1 MKKAL
6 IFLTSLLTLLVSFAH
21 PSDAPLAALAAEETT
36 GENIYA
42 SSFLD
47 FDRTTA
53 QRPSFYS
60 SSENETISEDAKKL
74 NEAMT
79 TYIPPRLLLFGYS
92 RPGLFVNNTQDVLSG
107 ITNQLIDAN
116 LNPDYVVNSSNTTT
130 FLKMKAANEDEDG
143 YYMGLYYKIAKPII
157 YFDSTYKDDISFYI
171 RSYNSDY
178 IKDLATQYGVTGE
191 LTFLQIDD
199 NPIITLRF
207 LENDFELI
215 AHNGSTIEPAV
226 IRYRLN
232 TSQTGYGP
240 FLKITIPNRDSIRQ
254 VALLED
260 EVLLTEEKCESFNP
274 IDSPLVFGLHSDVND
289 YSYFYNFDIKSLSVI
304 NRTLSVDENSYTR
317 ITLPDEEVDESATI
331 SAQLTSMTLLF
342 TGALRSTTMS
352 VGAIKSTQLGLGQTV
367 TIYSIPKTQTFEC
380 TFTGKSETSN
390 TWSYTCEDLPTTA
403 SGQMTIQSIS
413 FHPVID
419 GTVREDVTFT
429 QDFSK
434 TNLYKYS
441 FDVEKSA
448 RIYYYQWKGYY
459 KQFNKNNIFSGAF
472 PDSNIFNEMAS
483 SLLGSVLNYK
493 YNYHCF
499 GFSFYFD
506 DDKTESIP
514 NVQKIR
520 LKWQCGYKEA
530 NPDPDSGGF
539 YKDTSDTAKK
549 IHIEEKTIND
559 NRLANGTY
567 ALDKDGMFLAD
578 KDSCNKAFTQ
588 NGRFDYVV
596 AKFRQRGDKTFNT
609 YISAMAPLEIFYET
623 ITGEVVRMI
632 GNSKGLHVVTD
643 ELGNSIVVNSEGV
656 APDDEI
662 YGIYEAEDGTKYPGI
677 DKNGD
682 GKITADEVI
691 NSDTGEGA
699 NYADPND
706 QSFLNKVEDFFK
718 DLLAQIKD
726 AVKKPRTW
734 LWTILII
741 LVVGTIVLAILKPST
756 LISIFNSIKK
766 SIQSLFSKLK
776 NKKAKKKTSSSKKVK
791 KKSNK
796 SKRKK
801 K

>member
-1 MKKAL
+1 MKKIL
-6 IFLTSLLTLLVSFAH
+6 IFLTSLLTILVSFAH
-21 PSDAPLAALAAEETT
+21 PSEAPLAALAAEETT
-36 GENIYA
+36 NEKIYN

-47 FDRTTA
+47 FDRKTA
-53 QRPSFYS
+53 QRASFYS

-116 LNPDYVVNSSNTTT
+116 LNPDYVTNSSNTTT

-199 NPIITLRF
+199 DPIITLRF

-390 TWSYTCEDLPTTA
+390 TWSYTCEDLPATA

-448 RIYYYQWKGYY
+448 RVYYYNWQGYF
-459 KQFNKNNIFSGAF
+459 KNLNTNNIFNPTSSC
-472 PDSNIFNEMAS
+472 SNIFINAGLRIIAGFMP
-483 SLLGSVLNYK
+483 YK

-506 DDKTESIP
+506 DDKAEEIP
-514 NVQKIR
+514 NVKKIR
-520 LKWQCGYKEA
+520 LKWQCGYQKA
-530 NPDPDSGGF
+530 NSDPDSEGF
-539 YKDTSDTAKK
+539 YPNTKDKAKDV
-549 IHIEEKTIND
+549 HISEKEVNA
-559 NRLANGTY
+559 NKRLNSNIY
-567 ALDKDGMFLAD
+567 SLDEDGMFLSD
-578 KDSCNKAFTQ
+578 KDSCDKALTQ

-596 AKFRQRGDKTFNT
+596 AKLRERGDKTFNT
-609 YISAMAPLEIFYET
+609 YISAMAPLEICYET
-623 ITGEVVRMI
+623 ISGEVVRMV
-632 GNSKGLHVVTD
+632 GNSQGLHVVSD
-643 ELGNSIVVNSEGV
+643 EFGNDIVVNSEGV
-656 APDDEI
+656 APGDEDGNK
-662 YGIYEAEDGTKYPGI
+662 YGIYEDEDGNKYPGI

-682 GKITADEVI
+682 GIITADEVI
-691 NSDTGEGA
+691 NADTGEGENLA
-699 NYADPND
+699 NPND
-706 QSFLNKVEDFFK
+706 STFVTDLEKALSDLKNSLSDFFNNLN
-718 DLLAQIKD
+718 DTIKN
-726 AVKKPRTW
+726 PRTW
-734 LWTILII
+734 L
-741 LVVGTIVLAILKPST
+741 LAILAIILISSIVASILNPAS
-756 LISIFNSIKK
+756 LISIFKAINT
-766 SIQSLFSKLK
+766 SIQSLFSKAK
-776 NKKAKKKTSSSKKVK
+776 ESRKKKTK
-791 KKSNK
+791 KKA
-796 SKRKK
+796 RKK

>member
-6 IFLTSLLTLLVSFAH
+6 IFLTSFLALLVSFAH
-21 PSDAPLAALAAEETT
+21 PSDAPLAALAAEENT

-47 FDRTTA
+47 FDRKTA
-53 QRPSFYS
+53 QRASFYS
-60 SSENETISEDAKKL
+60 TSENETISEDAKKL

-79 TYIPPRLLLFGYS
+79 TYIPPRLLLFGYFK
-92 RPGLFVNNTQDVLSG
+92 PGLFVNKTQDVLSG

-116 LNPDYVVNSSNTTT
+116 LNPDYVTNSSNTTT

-178 IKDLATQYGVTGE
+178 IKDLATQYGITGE

-199 NPIITLRF
+199 DPIITLRF

-215 AHNGSTIEPAV
+215 AHNNATIEPAV
-226 IRYRLN
+226 IRYRMN

-260 EVLLTEEKCESFNP
+260 EVLLNEEKCKNFDP

-304 NRTLSVDENSYTR
+304 NRTLLIDETSYTR
-317 ITLPDEEVDESATI
+317 ITLPNDEEVDESATI
-331 SAQLTSMTLLF
+331 SAQPVSMKLLF
-342 TGALRSTTMS
+342 TGAIRSKTET
-352 VGAIKSTQLGLGQTV
+352 VGSIKSTQVGLGQTITV
-367 TIYSIPKTQTFEC
+367 FSIPQTQTYNC
-380 TFTGKSETSN
+380 TFTTKSETSN
-390 TWSYTCEDLPTTA
+390 TWSYICEDLPATA
-403 SGQMTIQSIS
+403 SGQMTIQSIA
-413 FHPVID
+413 FHPVIN

-448 RIYYYQWKGYY
+448 RIYYYQWEGYF

-472 PDSNIFNEMAS
+472 SDSNIFTDMAS
-483 SLLGSVLNYK
+483 SLVGNVLNYK

-530 NPDPDSGGF
+530 NPDPNSGGF

-549 IHIEEKTIND
+549 IHIEEKSIND
-559 NRLANGTY
+559 NRLTNGTY

-699 NYADPND
+699 NLANPDDSTFITDLENAL
-706 QSFLNKVEDFFK
+706 SRFFNNLTELFK
-718 DLLAQIKD
+718 SPRSWLL
-726 AVKKPRTW
+726 
-734 LWTILII
+734 TILAII
-741 LVVGTIVLAILKPST
+741 LITSIVVSILNPAS
-756 LISIFNSIKK
+756 LISIFKAIKNAF
-766 SIQSLFSKLK
+766 QSLFSKAK
-776 NKKAKKKTSSSKKVK
+776 KPKKKKAKKKA
-791 KKSNK
+791 
-796 SKRKK
+796 RKK

>member
-6 IFLTSLLTLLVSFAH
+6 IFLTSFLALLVSFAH
-21 PSDAPLAALAAEETT
+21 PSDAPLAALAEENT

-47 FDRTTA
+47 FDRKTA
-53 QRPSFYS
+53 QRASFYS
-60 SSENETISEDAKKL
+60 TSENETISEDAKKL

-79 TYIPPRLLLFGYS
+79 TYIPPRLLLFGYFK
-92 RPGLFVNNTQDVLSG
+92 PGLFVNKTQDVLSG

-116 LNPDYVVNSSNTTT
+116 LNPDYVTNSSNTNT
-130 FLKMKAANEDEDG
+130 FLKMKAADEEEDG

-178 IKDLATQYGVTGE
+178 IKDLATQYGITGE

-199 NPIITLRF
+199 DPIITLRF

-215 AHNGSTIEPAV
+215 AHNNATIEPAV
-226 IRYRLN
+226 IRYRMN

-260 EVLLTEEKCESFNP
+260 EVLLNEEKCKNFDP

-304 NRTLSVDENSYTR
+304 NRTLLIDETSYTR
-317 ITLPDEEVDESATI
+317 ITLPNDEEVDESATI
-331 SAQLTSMTLLF
+331 SAQPVSMKLLF
-342 TGALRSTTMS
+342 TGAIRSKTET
-352 VGAIKSTQLGLGQTV
+352 VGSIKSTQVGLGQTITV
-367 TIYSIPKTQTFEC
+367 FSIPQTQTYNC
-380 TFTGKSETSN
+380 TFITKSETSN
-390 TWSYTCEDLPTTA
+390 TWSYTCEDLPATA
-403 SGQMTIQSIS
+403 SGQMTIQSIA
-413 FHPVID
+413 FHPVIN

-448 RIYYYQWKGYY
+448 RIYYYQWEGYF

-472 PDSNIFNEMAS
+472 PDSNIFTDMAS
-483 SLLGSVLNYK
+483 SLVGNVLNYK

-559 NRLANGTY
+559 NRLTNGTY
-567 ALDKDGMFLAD
+567 ALDNDGMFLAD

-643 ELGNSIVVNSEGV
+643 ELGNSIVVNSEGI

-691 NSDTGEGA
+691 NSDTGEGVNLA
-699 NYADPND
+699 NPND
-706 QSFLNKVEDFFK
+706 STFVTDLEDLLNDFLNSFNNLIKNPRSWLVGI
-718 DLLAQIKD
+718 LAI
-726 AVKKPRTW
+726 
-734 LWTILII
+734 ILITSIVVSI
-741 LVVGTIVLAILKPST
+741 LNPAS
-756 LISIFNSIKK
+756 LISIFNAIKNAF
-766 SIQSLFSKLK
+766 QSLFSKAK
-776 NKKAKKKTSSSKKVK
+776 KPRKKKAKKKA
-791 KKSNK
+791 
-796 SKRKK
+796 RKK

>member
-6 IFLTSLLTLLVSFAH
+6 IFLTSFLTLLVSFAH
-21 PSDAPLAALAAEETT
+21 PSDAPLAALAAEENT

-47 FDRTTA
+47 FDRKTA
-53 QRPSFYS
+53 QRASFYS
-60 SSENETISEDAKKL
+60 TSENETISEDAKKL

-79 TYIPPRLLLFGYS
+79 TYIPPRLLLFGYFK
-92 RPGLFVNNTQDVLSG
+92 PGLFVNKIQDVLSG

-116 LNPDYVVNSSNTTT
+116 LNPDCVTNSSNTNT

-178 IKDLATQYGVTGE
+178 IKDLATQYGITGE

-199 NPIITLRF
+199 DPIITLRF

-215 AHNGSTIEPAV
+215 AHNNATIEPAV
-226 IRYRLN
+226 IRYRMN

-260 EVLLTEEKCESFNP
+260 EVLLNEEKCKNFDP

-304 NRTLSVDENSYTR
+304 NRTLLIDETSYTR
-317 ITLPDEEVDESATI
+317 ITLPNDEKVDESATI
-331 SAQLTSMTLLF
+331 SAQPVSMKLLF
-342 TGALRSTTMS
+342 TGAIRSKTET
-352 VGAIKSTQLGLGQTV
+352 VGSIKSTQVGLGQTITV
-367 TIYSIPKTQTFEC
+367 FSIPQTQTYNC
-380 TFTGKSETSN
+380 TFITKSETSN
-390 TWSYTCEDLPTTA
+390 TWSYTCEDLPATA
-403 SGQMTIQSIS
+403 SGQMTIQSIA
-413 FHPVID
+413 FHPVIN

-448 RIYYYQWKGYY
+448 RIYYYQWEGYF

-472 PDSNIFNEMAS
+472 PDSNIFTDMAS
-483 SLLGSVLNYK
+483 SLVGNVLNYK

-559 NRLANGTY
+559 NRLTNGTY
-567 ALDKDGMFLAD
+567 ALDNDGMFLAD

-596 AKFRQRGDKTFNT
+596 AKFRQRGDKTYNS
-609 YISAMAPLEIFYET
+609 YISQMAPLEIFYET

-643 ELGNSIVVNSEGV
+643 ELGNSIVVNSEGI

-699 NYADPND
+699 NLANPDDSTFITDLENAL
-706 QSFLNKVEDFFK
+706 SRFFNNLTELFK
-718 DLLAQIKD
+718 SPRSWLL
-726 AVKKPRTW
+726 
-734 LWTILII
+734 TILAII
-741 LVVGTIVLAILKPST
+741 LITSIVVSILNPAS
-756 LISIFNSIKK
+756 LISIFKAIKNAF
-766 SIQSLFSKLK
+766 QSLFSKSK
-776 NKKAKKKTSSSKKVK
+776 KPKKKKAKKKA
-791 KKSNK
+791 
-796 SKRKK
+796 RKK

>member
-6 IFLTSLLTLLVSFAH
+6 IFLTSFLALLVSFAH
-21 PSDAPLAALAAEETT
+21 PSDAPLSALAADNT
-36 GENIYA
+36 GENVYA
-42 SSFLD
+42 SSF
-47 FDRTTA
+47 FDYDVNTLG
-53 QRPSFYS
+53 PVSFYS
-60 SSENETISEDAKKL
+60 SDNDSSISEEAKAL

-79 TYIPPRLLLFGYS
+79 TYSFQGTNMIDGIQNS
-92 RPGLFVNNTQDVLSG
+92 ALFVAEDQDVLS
-107 ITNQLIDAN
+107 IVANQLIDAN
-116 LNPDYVVNSSNTTT
+116 LNPDYVKNGGEEVT
-130 FLKMKAANEDEDG
+130 FLKVDATNEDEIDEYIG
-143 YYMGLYYKIAKPII
+143 FHYQIARPII
-157 YFDSTYKDDISFYI
+157 YFDSSYQDDISFYI
-171 RSYNSDY
+171 RSSFGKDY
-178 IKDLATQYGVTGE
+178 FLRLIKQYSITGD
-191 LTFLQIDD
+191 LTFLQIGDD
-199 NPIITLRF
+199 PLITLHI
-207 LENDFELI
+207 EDDSSDFQLI
-215 AHNGSTIEPAV
+215 TKSNITIVPE
-226 IRYRLN
+226 RRRKLL
-232 TSQTGYGP
+232 TGNRWANFVYY
-240 FLKITIPNRDSIRQ
+240 KITMPKPDSILSVSMLKMAICDTKEQ
-254 VALLED
+254 AQAYEVPSALN
-260 EVLLTEEKCESFNP
+260 FQ
-274 IDSPLVFGLHSDVND
+274 FHSNVSN
-289 YSYFYNFDIKSLSVI
+289 YVYFYNFDIKSLSVI
-304 NRTLSVDENSYTR
+304 NRTLLIDETSYTR
-317 ITLPDEEVDESATI
+317 ITLPNDEEVDESATI
-331 SAQLTSMTLLF
+331 SAQPISMKLLF
-342 TGALRSTTMS
+342 TGAIRSKTET
-352 VGAIKSTQLGLGQTV
+352 VGSIKSTQVGLGQTITV
-367 TIYSIPKTQTFEC
+367 FSIPQTQTYNC
-380 TFTGKSETSN
+380 TFTTKSETSN
-390 TWSYTCEDLPTTA
+390 TWSYTCADLPATA
-403 SGQMTIQSIS
+403 SGQMTIQSIA
-413 FHPVID
+413 FHPVIN

-448 RIYYYQWKGYY
+448 RIYYYQWEGYY
-459 KQFNKNNIFSGAF
+459 KQFNKNNIFTGVL
-472 PDSNIFNEMAS
+472 PNSNIFTDMSS
-483 SLLGSVLNYK
+483 SLIDSVLNLK

-506 DDKTESIP
+506 DDKKESIP
-514 NVQKIR
+514 NVKKIR

-559 NRLANGTY
+559 NRLTNGTY

-596 AKFRQRGDKTFNT
+596 AKFRQRGDKSYNT

-699 NYADPND
+699 NLANPND
-706 QSFLNKVEDFFK
+706 STFITDLENALSGLLNNLTELFKNPRSWLLTILAIILIVSIVMAFLN
-718 DLLAQIKD
+718 
-726 AVKKPRTW
+726 PT
-734 LWTILII
+734 
-741 LVVGTIVLAILKPST
+741 T
-756 LISIFNSIKK
+756 LISFFKSIKNSI
-766 SIQSLFSKLK
+766 SSLFSKAK
-776 NKKAKKKTSSSKKVK
+776 KPKKKKAKKKA
-791 KKSNK
+791 
-796 SKRKK
+796 RKK